1 MTLHIEQ
8 PSLREALDRVVKL
21 ARCIDADGLSPT
33 DRANA
38 AITLVVEESGQPW
51 PLALQRKILSQAA
64 AILAADD
71 GAKNF
76 VAPVPPAETSQV
88 ITPMFVR
95 SSAATPAPP
104 EVSKTAGAD
113 LSAYKNQPA
122 PSPAVTGGMDETMSR
137 LRMAN
142 EITLALSK
150 RMDFAE
156 VAGQSRR
163 EQEENIRAAI
173 SDLSSERKL
182 QLNGTEVAD
191 LVQTILADM
200 LGLGPLEALLADDTI
215 TDIMVNGPDQVYV
228 ERGGKL
234 TLTPVRFRDN
244 AHVLGVATRI
254 VADVGRRIDEAQ
266 PMVDARLPDGSRV
279 NVAIPPLA
287 IDGPTI
293 TIRKF
298 PNRAVKFDTL
308 VQGGSLSAQMAGFL
322 GLASLLRLN
331 ILISGGTGSGKT
343 TLMNALSEFIP
354 RDERIVTIEDAA
366 ELRLQQPHVVRFETR
381 PPSIEGKGEITTRTL
396 VRNALRMRP
405 DRIIIGEIRG
415 DEVLDLLQAMNT
427 GHDGSMSTLHANS
440 PREALTRVESMAA
453 LAGYA
458 PGAGVVRKQ
467 LADAVHLI
475 VQVSRMRDGRRR
487 ITSISEIAG
496 LAEDAITLQE
506 IFRFDVS
513 PDSTRAA
520 VQGQFVH
527 SGYRPNFATRA
538 AEYGL
543 GDDLDRIL
551 GAR

>member
-8 PSLREALDRVVKL
+8 PSLREALDQVLSL
-21 ARCIDADGLSPT
+21 ARRIDAAGLSAT
-33 DRANA
+33 ERANA
-38 AITLVVEESGQPW
+38 AITFVVEDSGHPW
-51 PLALQRKILSQAA
+51 PMSLQRQILTQAA
-64 AILAADD
+64 AILAEDD
-71 GAKNF
+71 MAGDFTAPAPAKTSLT
-76 VAPVPPAETSQV
+76 VPPASASAAAAKPAAQTFAA
-88 ITPMFVR
+88 P
-95 SSAATPAPP
+95 SSAP
-104 EVSKTAGAD
+104 STAFEGN
-113 LSAYKNQPA
+113 SE
-122 PSPAVTGGMDETMSR
+122 ETLAR

-156 VAGQSRR
+156 LAVLSRR
-163 EQEENIRAAI
+163 VQEENIRVAI
-173 SDLSSERKL
+173 SELSSERKL
-182 QLNGTEVAD
+182 QLNGTEIAD
-191 LVQTILADM
+191 LVGTILSDM
-200 LGLGPLEALLADDTI
+200 LGLGPLEALLADESI

-234 TLTPVRFRDN
+234 TLTNVRFRDN

-266 PMVDARLPDGSRV
+266 PMVDARLADGSRV

-293 TIRKF
+293 TIRRF
-298 PNRAVKFDTL
+298 PNRAVKFNAL
-308 VQGGSLSAQMAGFL
+308 VEGGSLSSQMAGFL

-343 TLMNALSEFIP
+343 TLMNAMSEFIP
-354 RDERIVTIEDAA
+354 ADERIVTIEDAA

-381 PPSIEGKGEITTRTL
+381 PPSIEGNGEVTTRTL
-396 VRNALRMRP
+396 VRNSLRMRP

-453 LAGYA
+453 LAGFA
-458 PGAGVVRKQ
+458 PGGGVVRKQ
-467 LADAVHLI
+467 LSDAVHLI

-496 LAEDAITLQE
+496 LAGDAITLQE
-506 IFRFDVS
+506 IFHFDVS
-513 PDSTRAA
+513 PDSTRDA

-527 SGYRPNFATRA
+527 TGYRPNFATRA

-551 GAR
+551 GMH

>member
-1 MTLHIEQ
+1 MTLHFEQ
-8 PSLREALDRVVKL
+8 PAMQSALDQVL
-21 ARCIDADGLSPT
+21 GFARRIDADGLT
-33 DRANA
+33 ANERVNA
-38 AITLVVEESGQPW
+38 AITYVVEENGGSW
-51 PLALQRKILSQAA
+51 PLALQRQILTEGSARLEAEDEGQSHVASDEAVMPPAAVPVVKPA
-64 AILAADD
+64 AIEAD
-71 GAKNF
+71 AM
-76 VAPVPPAETSQV
+76 P
-88 ITPMFVR
+88 
-95 SSAATPAPP
+95 
-104 EVSKTAGAD
+104 
-113 LSAYKNQPA
+113 
-122 PSPAVTGGMDETMSR
+122 R

-142 EITLALSK
+142 EMTLTLSK
-150 RMDFAE
+150 RMDF
-156 VAGQSRR
+156 
-163 EQEENIRAAI
+163 
-173 SDLSSERKL
+173 SDLSRQTRNEQEASIRAVIAEISAERKL
-182 QLNGTEVAD
+182 QLNGTEIAD
-191 LVQTILADM
+191 LVGTVLADM

-228 ERGGKL
+228 ERHGKL
-234 TLTPVRFRDN
+234 QLTGVKFRDN
-244 AHVLGVATRI
+244 AHVFGVASRM

-266 PMVDARLPDGSRV
+266 PMVDARLKDGSRV
-279 NVAIPPLA
+279 NVSVPPLA

-298 PNRAVKFDTL
+298 PAQAVKLGAL
-308 VQGGSLSAQMAGFL
+308 VKGGSLSSQMAGFL

-354 RDERIVTIEDAA
+354 EGERIVTIEDAA
-366 ELRLQQPHVVRFETR
+366 ELRLQQPHTVRFETR
-381 PPSIEGKGEITTRTL
+381 PPTIEGTGEITTRAL

-415 DEVLDLLQAMNT
+415 DEVLDLMQAMNT

-453 LAGYA
+453 LAGFA

-496 LAEDAITLQE
+496 LAEDTITLQE

-513 PDSTRAA
+513 PDSTKAN
-520 VQGQFVH
+520 VQGRYVY
-527 SGYRPNFATRA
+527 SGYRPNFSKRA

-543 GDDLDRIL
+543 GDDLDQVL
-551 GAR
+551 EL